1 MPKVKFEYDISKDK
15 WNVLRVINN
24 PPVFEPDNLKRPLGN
39 LPGSFVEKVRL
50 ETNPD
55 EKDKI
60 ISDFLKNNYDNNKDF
75 INERIKKFSQDWE
88 KNNEE
93 YFKRLEVV
101 LNIKIPSGTAYTAYL
116 TSAGSCPFNAGGRW
130 FMVRL
135 ADEKVDVTV
144 AHELMHI
151 EFIRAYGFYCRDVLK
166 LSPEEFGEFQEA
178 STFLL
183 NEEMGDLLSRPDY
196 GYKEHQEI
204 RNKLSLEWRKNK
216 NFNELLTYYKSL
228 KKEGV

>member
-15 WNVLRVINN
+15 WNILRVINN
-24 PPVFEPDNLKRPLGN
+24 PPTFEPDNLERPLGN
-39 LPGSFVEKVRL
+39 LLRSFVGEVRS

-55 EKDKI
+55 KKDKI
-60 ISDFLKNNYDNNKDF
+60 VSDFLKSNYDNSKDS
-75 INERIKKFSQDWE
+75 INDKIKKFSQDWE

-101 LNIKIPSGTAYTAYL
+101 LNIKIPLETIYTAYL
-116 TSAGSCPFNAGGRW
+116 TSAGSCPFNAGDRW

-135 ADEKVDVTV
+135 ADEKIDATA

-151 EFIRAYGFYCRDVLK
+151 EFIRTYGFYCRDVLK
-166 LSPEEFGEFQEA
+166 LNSKEFGEFQEA

-183 NEEMGDLLSRPDY
+183 NEEMSDLLSRPDY

-204 RNKLSLEWRKNK
+204 RNRLSLEWRKNK
-216 NFNELLTYYKSL
+216 DFNKLLSYYKDL
-228 KKEGV
+228 KGKE